1 MYILTKTTKG
11 KACLE
16 NAHSVLKNTTWRK
29 VSGDFVGGFLS
40 QVEHVYMYKGHLRRF
55 DVTRMTNIS
64 SISTAP
70 YTHSSM
76 RTGAVDG
83 LMEGDADLE
92 KIVDECESE
101 NDDSEILKIITKR
114 RT

>member
-1 MYILTKTTKG
+1 MHTL
-11 KACLE
+11 CF
-16 NAHSVLKNTTWRK
+16 KNTTWRK
-29 VSGDFVGGFLS
+29 VSGDFVGGILS

-55 DVTRMTNIS
+55 GVTRMTNIS

-101 NDDSEILKIITKR
+101 NDDNEILKIITKR